1 VTCSPRCAS
10 ALALHKAYKRGKN
23 EDLTM
28 LDKDIAASSFLARR
42 QAIID
47 DLLELRAGIDPT
59 STADDS

>member
-1 VTCSPRCAS
+1 
-10 ALALHKAYKRGKN
+10 
-23 EDLTM
+23 M